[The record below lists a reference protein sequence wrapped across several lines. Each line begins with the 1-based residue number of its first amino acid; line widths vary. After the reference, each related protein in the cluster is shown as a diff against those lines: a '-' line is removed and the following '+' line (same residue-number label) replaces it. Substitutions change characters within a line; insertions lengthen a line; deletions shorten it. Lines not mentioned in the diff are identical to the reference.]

1 MRTPYADLLSAAAA
15 DRRGVYQTAAE
26 DRSTSADLIEKDLMV
41 CAVLDTLFGDVPD
54 AQTRLVFKGGTSL
67 SKAHG
72 LISRFSEDIDL
83 VVVRAGLGFTGDKDP
98 MDTSSEV
105 SNKQRQRLI
114 ADLKAECAGYI
125 AGELLPRLEAAF
137 GPLGA
142 RIEIDP
148 DPGQEGQTVLV
159 HYPTVMDATN
169 AYNPPT
175 VKVEGGARSATLPAH
190 PHTISPYVADTIGDA
205 GLSTPD
211 VVTIDAERT
220 FLDKLL
226 ILHGRHCHF
235 RDRGT
240 AYKNANR
247 ESRHY
252 YDVAM
257 MADTVGP
264 GALAQPELLQDV
276 IHHSRLAFSSG
287 WMKFD
292 EAERGEL
299 NLLPPEGMR
308 KAIATDYAAMRGMI
322 FGDPPE
328 FEQIMRTIERIASM
342 RPRRTSGDPAA

>member
-1 MRTPYADLLSAAAA
+1 MRAPYVDLLAAAA
-15 DRRGVYQTAAE
+15 TDRRGVYQTASE
-26 DRSTSADLIEKDLMV
+26 ERSTSADLIEKDLMV

-72 LISRFSEDIDL
+72 LISRFSEDVDL
-83 VVVRAGLGFTGDKDP
+83 IVVRAGLGFTGEKDP

-105 SNKQRQRLI
+105 SNKKRQRLI
-114 ADLKAECAGYI
+114 AELKADCARYI
-125 AGELLPRLEAAF
+125 AGELLPRLDAAF
-137 GPLGA
+137 APLGA
-142 RIEIDP
+142 RVEIDP

-159 HYPTVMDATN
+159 HYPSVMDTAN

-190 PHTISPYVADTIGDA
+190 THTISPYVAETIGDPA
-205 GLSTPD
+205 LSTPD

-235 RDRGT
+235 RDRG
-240 AYKNANR
+240 AVYKNANR
-247 ESRHY
+247 ELRHY

-257 MADTVGP
+257 MADTVAQ
-264 GALAQPELLQDV
+264 GALAQPDLLQDV
-276 IHHSRLAFSSG
+276 IHHSRLAFPSG

-299 NLLPPEGMR
+299 NLLPPAGMR
-308 KAIATDYAAMRGMI
+308 KAIAADYAAMRSMI
-322 FGDPPE
+322 FGEPPE
-328 FEQIMRTIERIASM
+328 FDEIMHTIGRIAAM
-342 RPRRTSGDPAA
+342 R

>member
-1 MRTPYADLLSAAAA
+1 MRSAYIDLLSASAA
-15 DRRGVYQTAAE
+15 DRRGVYQTTAE
-26 DRSTSADLIEKDLMV
+26 ERSTSADLIEKDLMV
-41 CAVLDTLFGDVPD
+41 CAVLDTLFGNVPD
-54 AQTRLVFKGGTSL
+54 AQSRLVFKGGTSL

-72 LISRFSEDIDL
+72 LISRFSEDVDL
-83 VVVRAGLGFTGDKDP
+83 VVVRAELGFTGDKDP
-98 MDTSSEV
+98 MDASSEV
-105 SNKQRQRLI
+105 SKKQRQRLI
-114 ADLKAECAGYI
+114 EALKADCAGYI
-125 AGELLPRLEAAF
+125 ASELLPRLDAAF
-137 GPLGA
+137 SPLGA
-142 RIEIDP
+142 TVEIDP

-159 HYPTVMDATN
+159 HYPSVMDVAN

-175 VKVEGGARSATLPAH
+175 VKIEGGARSATLPAH
-190 PHTISPYVADTIGDA
+190 PHAISPYVADTIGSA
-205 GLSTPD
+205 ELATPD
-211 VVTIDAERT
+211 VVTIDADRT

-235 RDRGT
+235 RNRGT

-264 GALAQPELLQDV
+264 KALAQPELLADV

-308 KAIATDYAAMRGMI
+308 KVIAADYAAMQGMI
-322 FGDPPE
+322 FGDPPS
-328 FEQIMRTIERIASM
+328 FDTIMATIERVAAMHRSGTA
-342 RPRRTSGDPAA
+342 RPA